1 MTAVHS
7 SEATIFA
14 LASGAGR
21 AGVAVV
27 RLSGSTA
34 AEACR
39 ALTGEAPPPP
49 RQARLASIID
59 PEDGEPIDQG
69 LILWFPGP
77 ASFTGEDVLELHV
90 HGGPAVLS
98 ALFEALSAIE
108 AVRPADPGEFSRRAF
123 MNGKMDLTAAEGLA
137 DLVAAE
143 TRQQARQARR
153 QMDGA
158 LGRLYSDWH
167 GRLLEALSLI
177 EAEIDF
183 AAEEEVPDG
192 LMAEML
198 PKMRALQ
205 NEVAQH
211 LADGQRGERLRNGL
225 RAALIGPPNAGKSS
239 LLNRLAA
246 RDVAIVTDIPG
257 TTRDVLEAPLDL
269 GGYPLVLAD
278 TAGLRLSDDRVER
291 MGIERA
297 LAEAKDADIRIALFD
312 GARWP
317 SIEPETQALIDGETI
332 VVLNKADLLE
342 PGSERNIAGQAP
354 LMLSCETGEG
364 IDQLIARLTEFAAKA
379 MAPGDAPVLTRARHR
394 QALVEVSA
402 ALARLDETP
411 SEPELAL
418 IAEDLRIAMQAMGR
432 ITGRVGVEDVL
443 DQIFSAF
450 CIGK

>member
-1 MTAVHS
+1 MTVLHS

-27 RLSGSTA
+27 RLSGGA
-34 AEACR
+34 ATEVCQ
-39 ALTGEAPPPP
+39 ALTGEPPPPP
-49 RQARLASIID
+49 RQARLTALHD
-59 PEDGEPIDQG
+59 PRDGEPIDQG

-77 ASFTGEDVLELHV
+77 ASFTGEDVLELQV

-98 ALFEALSAIE
+98 ALFDALQSVT

-123 MNGKMDLTAAEGLA
+123 MNGKMDLTGAEGLA
-137 DLVAAE
+137 DLIDAE

-153 QMDGA
+153 QMDGV
-158 LGRLYSDWH
+158 LGRLYGGWH
-167 GRLLEALSLI
+167 ARLLEALSLI

-183 AAEEEVPDG
+183 APEEEVPDG

-198 PKMRALQ
+198 PRLKTLAD
-205 NEVAQH
+205 EIAGH
-211 LADGQRGERLRNGL
+211 LADSGRGERLRSGL
-225 RAALIGPPNAGKSS
+225 RATLIGPPNAGKSS

-257 TTRDVLEAPLDL
+257 TTRDVLETPLDL
-269 GGYPLVLAD
+269 GGYPLVIAD
-278 TAGLRLSDDRVER
+278 TAGLRASDDRVER
-291 MGIERA
+291 LGVERA
-297 LAEAKDADIRIALFD
+297 LAEAKDADIRITLFD

-317 SIEPETQALIDGETI
+317 LVDADTEALIDGETI
-332 VVLNKADLLE
+332 IVLNKSDLLE
-342 PGSERNIAGQAP
+342 PGIERKIAGQEA
-354 LMLSCETGEG
+354 LLLSCQTGEG
-364 IDQLIARLTEFAAKA
+364 INDLVRRLTEFAARA

-394 QALVEVSA
+394 QALVEVTT
-402 ALARLDETP
+402 ALARIEQARP
-411 SEPELAL
+411 APELAL

-443 DQIFSAF
+443 DQIFSTF

>member
-1 MTAVHS
+1 MTTLHS

-27 RLSGSTA
+27 RLSGGAA
-34 AEACR
+34 AEACQ
-39 ALTGEAPPPP
+39 ALTGALPPPP
-49 RQARLASIID
+49 RQARLAAIHD
-59 PEDGEPIDQG
+59 PRDGEPIDRG

-77 ASFTGEDVLELHV
+77 ASFTGEDVLELQV

-98 ALFEALSAIE
+98 ALFDALQSVT

-137 DLVAAE
+137 DLIDAE

-153 QMDGA
+153 QMDGV
-158 LGRLYSDWH
+158 LGQLYGGWH
-167 GRLLEALSLI
+167 ARLLEALSLV

-183 AAEEEVPDG
+183 APEEEVPDG

-198 PKMRALQ
+198 PGLKVLAG
-205 NEVAQH
+205 EIAEH
-211 LADGQRGERLRNGL
+211 LADSGRGERLRSGL

-257 TTRDVLEAPLDL
+257 TTRDVLETPLDL
-269 GGYPLVLAD
+269 GGYPLVIAD
-278 TAGLRLSDDRVER
+278 TAGLRASDDRVER
-291 MGIERA
+291 LGVERA

-317 SIEPETQALIDGETI
+317 LVDPNTEALIDGETI
-332 VVLNKADLLE
+332 IVLNKTDLLE
-342 PGSERNIAGQAP
+342 PGIERKIAGQEA
-354 LMLSCETGEG
+354 LLLSCQTGEG
-364 IDQLIARLTEFAAKA
+364 IDGLVRRLTEFAARA

-394 QALVEVSA
+394 QALVEVTT
-402 ALARLDETP
+402 ALACIEQAGP
-411 SEPELAL
+411 APELAL